1 MKKKFLAV
9 ILAMVLTLAGA
20 VPAVTARAGDSD
32 EDYDI
37 TKPVINFIEIDK
49 QGETLTVGD
58 TVTIY
63 VDAYDAGV
71 GIDYV
76 EIMLKENTSGG
87 SERLY
92 WNEKVMKYEKVIT
105 IDSNTLAGKYCITQV
120 LAKDINGNYEE
131 KDVFY
136 WYNVERDDI
145 TDKEAPEV
153 ESVHLTKNGIDIS
166 SDDVF
171 SKGDIIH
178 ISIKARD
185 NVKLANTAEITF
197 RLIDKLEGYDSNYD
211 YKFIRLPYLEDTQC
225 YEGSFEIDDCLYPG
239 KWKLSDVDIEDTSR
253 NRTCLANSKDKIMDI
268 EFKIQNDDFDTEP
281 PILHS
286 FSIDR
291 AGEFVRSGDCVK
303 ITAEITDNRGI
314 NYARA
319 NLCKLIGIDEFE
331 GVIYLEQIGDTN
343 IYEGI
348 FEVKDNTDP
357 CEWYLYS
364 IEIDDSS
371 RNGREY
377 INSDMNQCVYVVQG
391 KDTFVN
397 PTYKV
402 DLRYE
407 ENGRSLTKELE
418 VPRRTT
424 AEELAQHFT
433 PQNSKF
439 IGWDVPDYG
448 VLDNGSIYALYDE
461 TLDESTAGDETES
474 TEESSSMSESDTL
487 EEETSEETT
496 PNETDNTEEIINKG
510 DIFTIGELQYR
521 VIENGEVSVYGTLN
535 KKITDINI
543 PKMVVYGGKEW
554 KVTNIGSSA
563 LKNCNN
569 LIHITIPEGITGIE
583 DSAFKN
589 CKSLTDITIPEGVT
603 SIGNSA
609 FKNCKNLVGVT
620 IPESVIAIADDA
632 FTNTA
637 AVIYSTDNAYARIYA
652 AEHKIKWKSLKAE
665 ESTNTEE
672 TESTEEITSDE
683 SGSIEETTPMESDNI
698 EEETTIEIP
707 TASVVL
713 SEQQIVEAVSKVTA
727 TEAGST
733 VKISMG
739 RATIVPKD
747 ILEAARGK
755 DVNIVLEME
764 GYSWTINGTTVLSK
778 NLEDINLEVTRHTNY
793 IPNRIVSAL
802 AGSNPVEQISL
813 THNGHFGFTA
823 NLTLN
828 VGNQYAGQDGN
839 LYYYNSDGKMVFI
852 NAGTIDNNGNVSLAF
867 SHASDYAIVITKKQV
882 SVTDGTDT
890 SILPETGDTVPMKL
904 FALLA
909 VSVGTIVFVNIMG
922 KKNKMKQ

>member
-1 MKKKFLAV
+1 MKKKILAV
-9 ILAMVLTLAGA
+9 MLAVLLVLTGA
-20 VPAVTARAGDSD
+20 VPGMTARAGDSD

-37 TKPVINFIEIDK
+37 TKPVINSIEIDK

-76 EIMLKENTSGG
+76 EISLTSANESGG
-87 SERLY
+87 SGGIIRLY
-92 WNEKVMKYEKVIT
+92 WNENVMKYESAIT
-105 IDSNTLAGKYCITQV
+105 IDTNTSAGKYYIDDV
-120 LAKDINGNYEE
+120 WVKDINGNYDSITPDEE
-131 KDVFY
+131 LY
-136 WYNVERDDI
+136 WYNVENDI
-145 TDKEAPEV
+145 KDEKAPVV
-153 ESVHLTKNGIDIS
+153 ESVRLTKNGIDIS
-166 SDDVF
+166 PDDVF
-171 SKGDIIH
+171 AKGDIIH
-178 ISIKARD
+178 ISIKASD
-185 NVKLANTAEITF
+185 NVKLSNTANITF
-197 RLIDKLEGYDSNYD
+197 KLKDEPVGFKSRNA
-211 YKFIRLPYLEDTQC
+211 YKFICLSYLEDIQS
-225 YEGSFEIDDCLYPG
+225 YEWNFEIDNYLYPG
-239 KWKLSDVDIEDTSR
+239 TWELVHVGVEDSSG
-253 NRTCLANSKDKIMDI
+253 NRTAIGRTDI
-268 EFKIQNDDFDTEP
+268 EFIIQNDNYDTEP
-281 PILHS
+281 PILQS

-291 AGEFVRSGDCVK
+291 AGEVLRSGDSVK
-303 ITAEITDNRGI
+303 VTAEITDNRGI
-314 NYARA
+314 NNARVS
-319 NLCKLIGIDEFE
+319 LCQVMTFENSVID
-331 GVIYLEQIGDTN
+331 LTRIGDTN
-343 IYEGI
+343 TYEGI
-348 FEVKDNTDP
+348 FEIMDNTYP
-357 CEWYLYS
+357 CEWYIHS
-364 IEIDDSS
+364 IEISDSS
-371 RNGREY
+371 LNVREY
-377 INSDMNQCVYVVQG
+377 VNLDMNKYIYVKQG
-391 KDTFVN
+391 KNTFVN

-402 DLRYE
+402 NLRYE
-407 ENGRSLTKELE
+407 ENGKSLTKELK

-424 AEELAQHFT
+424 AEELAQYFT

-448 VLDNGSIYALYDE
+448 VLDNELIYALYDE
-461 TLDESTAGDETES
+461 TPEEPTTGDETES
-474 TEESSSMSESDTL
+474 TEESSSVSEPDT
-487 EEETSEETT
+487 S
-496 PNETDNTEEIINKG
+496 EEIINKG
-510 DIFTIGELQYR
+510 DIVTIGELQYK
-521 VIENGEVSVYGTLN
+521 VIENEEVSVYGTLN

-569 LIHITIPEGITGIE
+569 LIRITIPEGITGIE

-609 FKNCKNLVGVT
+609 FKNCKNLASVT
-620 IPESVIAIADDA
+620 IPESVITIANDA

-652 AEHKIKWKSLKAE
+652 AEHKIEWKSLKAE
-665 ESTNTEE
+665 EPTN
-672 TESTEEITSDE
+672 TEEITSDE
-683 SGSIEETTPMESDNI
+683 SGSTEETTL
-698 EEETTIEIP
+698 EIP
-707 TASVVL
+707 TASAVL

-727 TEAGST
+727 TEAGSA

-739 RATIVPKD
+739 RATVVPKD

-755 DVNIVLEME
+755 DVNIILEME

-828 VGNQYAGQDGN
+828 VGNQYTGQDGN
-839 LYYYNSDGKMVFI
+839 LYYYDSDGKMVFI

-867 SHASDYAIVITKKQV
+867 SHASDYAIVITKKKV

-890 SILPETGDTVPMKL
+890 GTLPETGDMVPMKL

-922 KKNKMKQ
+922 KKNKIISKS

>member
-1 MKKKFLAV
+1 MKKILAV
-9 ILAMVLTLAGA
+9 MMAAVLAVVGT
-20 VPAVTARAGDSD
+20 VPAMTARAGDSD
-32 EDYDI
+32 ENYDV
-37 TKPVINFIEIDK
+37 TKPVINSIEIDK

-63 VDAYDAGV
+63 VDAYDVGV

-76 EIMLKENTSGG
+76 EIMLWWENKSGG

-92 WNEKVMKYEKVIT
+92 WNENVMKYERVID
-105 IDSNTLAGKYCITQV
+105 IDSNSSAGKYYITGV
-120 LAKDINGNYEE
+120 LAKDINGNYME

-145 TDKEAPEV
+145 KDKEAPVV
-153 ESVHLTKNGIDIS
+153 ESIHLTKNGIDIS
-166 SDDVF
+166 PGDVF

-178 ISIKARD
+178 ISIKAID
-185 NVKLANTAEITF
+185 NVELANTAEINF
-197 RLIDKLEGYDSNYD
+197 RLIDKLEGYYSQYD
-211 YKFIRLPYLEDTQC
+211 YKYIRLPYLEDTQC
-225 YEGSFEIDDCLYPG
+225 YEGSFEINDWLYPG
-239 KWKLSDVDIEDTSR
+239 TWKLSDVDVEDTSK

-348 FEVKDNTDP
+348 FEIKDNTDP
-357 CEWYLYS
+357 CEWYLHS

-371 RNGREY
+371 RNCRDY
-377 INSDMNQCVYVVQG
+377 FNSDMNQCVYVVQG

-407 ENGRSLTKELE
+407 ENGQSHTKKLE

-424 AEELAQHFT
+424 AKELAQYFT

-439 IGWDVPDYG
+439 IGWDVPGYG

-461 TLDESTAGDETES
+461 TLEDPSNCDETES
-474 TEESSSMSESDTL
+474 TEETTSEKTTL
-487 EEETSEETT
+487 EEAASEETT
-496 PNETDNTEEIINKG
+496 LEETTSNEADNTEEIINKG

-521 VIENGEVSVYGTLN
+521 VIENGEVSVYSTLN
-535 KKITDINI
+535 KMIIDINI
-543 PKMVVYGGKEW
+543 PKMVIYGGKEW
-554 KVTNIGSSA
+554 KVINIGSSA

-569 LIHITIPEGITGIE
+569 LIRITIPEGITSIE

-589 CKSLTDITIPEGVT
+589 CKSLTDIKIPEGVT

-609 FKNCKNLVGVT
+609 FKNCKNLAGVT
-620 IPESVIAIADDA
+620 IPESVISIADDA

-637 AVIYSTDNAYARIYA
+637 AVIYSTDNAYARTYA
-652 AEHKIKWKSLKAE
+652 KEHKLEWKSLKTE
-665 ESTNTEE
+665 EPTNTED
-672 TESTEEITSDE
+672 IPSDE
-683 SGSIEETTPMESDNI
+683 SGSMEETAPMESDDA
-698 EEETTIEIP
+698 EEETTMEIP
-707 TASVVL
+707 TASAVL

-733 VKISMG
+733 IKISMG
-739 RATIVPKD
+739 RATVVPKD

-764 GYSWTINGTTVLSK
+764 GYTWTINGTTVLSK

-839 LYYYNSDGKMVFI
+839 LYYYDSDGKMVFI

-882 SVTDGTDT
+882 SVMDGTDT
-890 SILPETGDTVPMKL
+890 ATLPETGDTVPMKL
-904 FALLA
+904 FALLV

-922 KKNKMKQ
+922 KKNKIKQ

>member
-153 ESVHLTKNGIDIS
+153 ESVHLTKNGIDIC

-197 RLIDKLEGYDSNYD
+197 RLIDKLEGYDSSYH

-239 KWKLSDVDIEDTSR
+239 RWKLSDVDVEDTSR
-253 NRTCLANSKDKIMDI
+253 NITCLANSKDKIMDI

-371 RNGREY
+371 RNGRKY

-407 ENGRSLTKELE
+407 ENGRWLTKELE

-424 AEELAQHFT
+424 AEELAQYFT

-448 VLDNGSIYALYDE
+448 VLDNELIYALYDE
-461 TLDESTAGDETES
+461 TPEEPTTGDETES
-474 TEESSSMSESDTL
+474 TEESSSVSEPDT
-487 EEETSEETT
+487 S
-496 PNETDNTEEIINKG
+496 EEIINKG
-510 DIFTIGELQYR
+510 DIVTIGELQYK
-521 VIENGEVSVYGTLN
+521 VIENEEVSVYGTLN

-569 LIHITIPEGITGIE
+569 LIRITIPEGITGIE

-620 IPESVIAIADDA
+620 IPESVITIADDA

-652 AEHKIKWKSLKAE
+652 AEHKIKWKSLKAG

-672 TESTEEITSDE
+672 TESTEEISSDE

-707 TASVVL
+707 TASAVL

-727 TEAGST
+727 TEAGSA

-839 LYYYNSDGKMVFI
+839 LYYYDSDGKMVFI

-867 SHASDYAIVITKKQV
+867 SHASDYAIVITKKKV

-890 SILPETGDTVPMKL
+890 GTLPETGDMVPMKL

-922 KKNKMKQ
+922 KKNKIISKS

>member
-1 MKKKFLAV
+1 MKKKILAV
-9 ILAMVLTLAGA
+9 MLAVLLVLTGA
-20 VPAVTARAGDSD
+20 VPGMTARAGDSD

-37 TKPVINFIEIDK
+37 TKPVINSIEIDK

-76 EIMLKENTSGG
+76 EISLTSANESGG
-87 SERLY
+87 SGGIIRLY
-92 WNEKVMKYEKVIT
+92 WNENVMKYESAIT
-105 IDSNTLAGKYCITQV
+105 IDTNTSAGKYYIDDV
-120 LAKDINGNYEE
+120 WVKDINGNYDSITPDEE
-131 KDVFY
+131 LY
-136 WYNVERDDI
+136 WYNVENDI
-145 TDKEAPEV
+145 KDEKAPV
-153 ESVHLTKNGIDIS
+153 MESVRLTKNGIDIS
-166 SDDVF
+166 PDDVF
-171 SKGDIIH
+171 AKGDIIH
-178 ISIKARD
+178 ISIKASD
-185 NVKLANTAEITF
+185 NVKLSNTANITF
-197 RLIDKLEGYDSNYD
+197 KLKDEPVGFKSRNA
-211 YKFIRLPYLEDTQC
+211 YKFICLSYLEDTQS
-225 YEGSFEIDDCLYPG
+225 YEWNFEIDNYLYPG
-239 KWKLSDVDIEDTSR
+239 TWELVHVGVEDSSG
-253 NRTCLANSKDKIMDI
+253 NRTAIGRTDI
-268 EFKIQNDDFDTEP
+268 EFIIQNDNYDTEP
-281 PILHS
+281 PILQS

-291 AGEFVRSGDCVK
+291 AGEVLRSGDSVK
-303 ITAEITDNRGI
+303 VTAEITDNRGI
-314 NYARA
+314 NNARVS
-319 NLCKLIGIDEFE
+319 LCQVMTLENSVIDLTR
-331 GVIYLEQIGDTN
+331 IDDTN
-343 IYEGI
+343 TYEGI
-348 FEVKDNTDP
+348 FEIMDNTYP
-357 CEWYLYS
+357 CEWYIHS
-364 IEIDDSS
+364 IEISDSS
-371 RNGREY
+371 LNVREY
-377 INSDMNQCVYVVQG
+377 VDLDMNQYIYVIQG
-391 KDTFVN
+391 KDTFVH
-397 PTYKV
+397 PICSV
-402 DLRYE
+402 QLVYE
-407 ENGRSLTKELE
+407 ENGKSFTKTLE

-424 AEELAQHFT
+424 ADELAQHFT

-448 VLDNGSIYALYDE
+448 VLFHGSIYALYDE

-474 TEESSSMSESDTL
+474 AEESSSISESDTL
-487 EEETSEETT
+487 EEETSEATT

-521 VIENGEVSVYGTLN
+521 VIENEEVSVYGTLN
-535 KKITDINI
+535 KKITDVNI

-554 KVTNIGSSA
+554 KVTNIGSFV

-569 LIHITIPEGITGIE
+569 LIHITIPEGITSIE

-589 CKSLTDITIPEGVT
+589 CKSLTNIAIPEGVT

-609 FKNCKNLVGVT
+609 FKNCKNLAGVT
-620 IPESVIAIADDA
+620 IPESVISIADDA

-672 TESTEEITSDE
+672 T
-683 SGSIEETTPMESDNI
+683 
-698 EEETTIEIP
+698 TIEIP
-707 TASVVL
+707 TASAVL

-727 TEAGST
+727 TKAGST

-839 LYYYNSDGKMVFI
+839 LYYYDSDGKMVFI

-867 SHASDYAIVITKKQV
+867 SHASDYAIVINKKQV

>member
-153 ESVHLTKNGIDIS
+153 ESVHLTKNGIDIC

-197 RLIDKLEGYDSNYD
+197 RLIDKLEGYDSQYD

-239 KWKLSDVDIEDTSR
+239 RWKLSDVDVEDTSR
-253 NRTCLANSKDKIMDI
+253 NKTCLANSKDKIIDI

-348 FEVKDNTDP
+348 FEVKDNTNP

-371 RNGREY
+371 RNGRKY
-377 INSDMNQCVYVVQG
+377 LNSDMNQCVYVVQG

-407 ENGRSLTKELE
+407 ENGRLLTKELE

-461 TLDESTAGDETES
+461 TLDESTAGNETES

-487 EEETSEETT
+487 EEETT

-510 DIFTIGELQYR
+510 DIVTIGELQYK
-521 VIENGEVSVYGTLN
+521 VIENEEVSVYGTLN

-554 KVTNIGSSA
+554 KVTKIGSSA
-563 LKNCNN
+563 LKNSNN

-589 CKSLTDITIPEGVT
+589 CKSLTDITIPE
-603 SIGNSA
+603 
-609 FKNCKNLVGVT
+609 
-620 IPESVIAIADDA
+620 SVITIADDA

-652 AEHKIKWKSLKAE
+652 AEHKIEWKSLKAE
-665 ESTNTEE
+665 EPTN
-672 TESTEEITSDE
+672 TEEITSDE
-683 SGSIEETTPMESDNI
+683 SGSTEETTL
-698 EEETTIEIP
+698 EIP
-707 TASVVL
+707 TASAVL

-727 TEAGST
+727 TEAGSA

-739 RATIVPKD
+739 RATVVPKD

-755 DVNIVLEME
+755 DVNIILEME

-828 VGNQYAGQDGN
+828 VGNQYTGQDGN
-839 LYYYNSDGKMVFI
+839 LYYYDSDGKMVFI

-882 SVTDGTDT
+882 LVTDGTDT
-890 SILPETGDTVPMKL
+890 GTLPETGDMVPMKL

-922 KKNKMKQ
+922 KKNKIISKS

>member
-1 MKKKFLAV
+1 MKKKILAV
-9 ILAMVLTLAGA
+9 MLAAVLAVAGT
-20 VPAVTARAGDSD
+20 VPAITARAGDSD

-37 TKPVINFIEIDK
+37 TKPVINSIEIDK

-63 VDAYDAGV
+63 VDAYDVGV

-76 EIMLKENTSGG
+76 EIDLASPNESGG
-87 SERLY
+87 SGGIIRLY
-92 WNEKVMKYEKVIT
+92 WNENVMKYESAIT
-105 IDSNTLAGKYCITQV
+105 IDSNTSAGKYYIYDV
-120 LAKDINGNYEE
+120 WVKDINGNFADIMPDEE
-131 KDVFY
+131 LY
-136 WYNVERDDI
+136 WYNVENDI
-145 TDKEAPEV
+145 KDEEAPVV

-166 SDDVF
+166 PDDVF
-171 SKGDIIH
+171 AKGDIIH
-178 ISIKARD
+178 ISIKASD
-185 NVKLANTAEITF
+185 NVKLSNTANIVFGLKDDELVGF
-197 RLIDKLEGYDSNYD
+197 RSHNARKYICLS
-211 YKFIRLPYLEDTQC
+211 YLEDTQS
-225 YEGSFEIDDCLYPG
+225 YEGNFEIDNYLYPG
-239 KWKLSDVDIEDTSR
+239 TWELLHVGVEDISGNGTAIGR
-253 NRTCLANSKDKIMDI
+253 VNM
-268 EFKIQNDDFDTEP
+268 EFIIQNNNYDTEP
-281 PILHS
+281 PILQS
-286 FSIDR
+286 FSVDR
-291 AGEFVRSGDCVK
+291 AGEVLRSGDSVK

-314 NYARA
+314 NNARV
-319 NLCKLIGIDEFE
+319 NLCQVMTWENS
-331 GVIYLEQIGDTN
+331 VIYLTRIGDTN
-343 IYEGI
+343 TYEGI
-348 FEVKDNTDP
+348 FEIMDNTYP
-357 CEWYLYS
+357 CEWYIHS
-364 IEIDDSS
+364 IEISDSS
-371 RNGREY
+371 LNVREY
-377 INSDMNQCVYVVQG
+377 VDLDMNQYIYVIQG

-397 PTYKV
+397 PIYSV
-402 DLRYE
+402 QLVYE
-407 ENGRSLTKELE
+407 ENGKSLTKKLE
-418 VPRRTT
+418 VPRRIT
-424 AEELAQHFT
+424 ADELAQRFT

-448 VLDNGSIYALYDE
+448 VLFHGSIYALYDE
-461 TLDESTAGDETES
+461 TPEEFAIGD
-474 TEESSSMSESDTL
+474 
-487 EEETSEETT
+487 
-496 PNETDNTEEIINKG
+496 
-510 DIFTIGELQYR
+510 FQYK
-521 VIENGEVSVYGTLN
+521 VLKNGEVCVYGTLN

-609 FKNCKNLVGVT
+609 FKNCKNLIGVT
-620 IPESVIAIADDA
+620 IPESVITIADDA

-672 TESTEEITSDE
+672 IESTEEISSDE
-683 SGSIEETTPMESDNI
+683 SGSIEENTPMESDNI
-698 EEETTIEIP
+698 EEETTIETP
-707 TASVVL
+707 TASAVL

-739 RATIVPKD
+739 RATVVPKD

-828 VGNQYAGQDGN
+828 VGEQYAGQDGN
-839 LYYYNSDGKMVFI
+839 LYYYDSDGKMVFI
-852 NAGTIDNNGNVSLAF
+852 NAGTIDNNGYVSLAF
-867 SHASDYAIVITKKQV
+867 SHASDYALVITQKQV
-882 SVTDGTDT
+882 SVMDETDT
-890 SILPETGDTVPMKL
+890 ATLPETGDMVPMKL
-904 FALLA
+904 FALLV

-922 KKNKMKQ
+922 KKNKIKR

>member
-153 ESVHLTKNGIDIS
+153 ESVHLTKNGIDIC

-197 RLIDKLEGYDSNYD
+197 RLIDKLEGYDSSYH

-239 KWKLSDVDIEDTSR
+239 RWKLSDVDVEDTSR
-253 NRTCLANSKDKIMDI
+253 NITCLANSKDKIMDI

-371 RNGREY
+371 RNGRKY

-407 ENGRSLTKELE
+407 ENGRWLTKELE

-424 AEELAQHFT
+424 AEELAQYFT

-448 VLDNGSIYALYDE
+448 VLNNELIYALYDE
-461 TLDESTAGDETES
+461 TPEEPTTGDETES
-474 TEESSSMSESDTL
+474 TEESSSVSEPDT
-487 EEETSEETT
+487 S
-496 PNETDNTEEIINKG
+496 EEIINKG
-510 DIFTIGELQYR
+510 DIVTIGELQYK
-521 VIENGEVSVYGTLN
+521 VIENEEVSVYGTLN

-569 LIHITIPEGITGIE
+569 LIRITIPEGITGIE

-609 FKNCKNLVGVT
+609 FKNCKNLASVT
-620 IPESVIAIADDA
+620 IPESVITIADDA

-652 AEHKIKWKSLKAE
+652 AEHKIEWKSLKAE
-665 ESTNTEE
+665 EPTNI
-672 TESTEEITSDE
+672 EEITSDE
-683 SGSIEETTPMESDNI
+683 SGSTEETTL
-698 EEETTIEIP
+698 EIP
-707 TASVVL
+707 TASAVL

-727 TEAGST
+727 TEAGSA

-739 RATIVPKD
+739 RATVVPKD

-755 DVNIVLEME
+755 DVNIILEME

-828 VGNQYAGQDGN
+828 VGNQYTGQDGN
-839 LYYYNSDGKMVFI
+839 LYYYDSDGKMVFI

-867 SHASDYAIVITKKQV
+867 SHASDYAIVITKKKV

-890 SILPETGDTVPMKL
+890 GTLPETGDMVPMKL

-922 KKNKMKQ
+922 KKNKIISKS

>member
-153 ESVHLTKNGIDIS
+153 ESVHLTKNGIDIC

-197 RLIDKLEGYDSNYD
+197 RLIDKLEGYDSQYD

-225 YEGSFEIDDCLYPG
+225 YEGIFEIDDCLYPG
-239 KWKLSDVDIEDTSR
+239 RWKLSDVDVEDTSR
-253 NRTCLANSKDKIMDI
+253 NKTCLANSKDKIIDI

-348 FEVKDNTDP
+348 FEVKDNTNP

-371 RNGREY
+371 RNGRKY
-377 INSDMNQCVYVVQG
+377 LNSDMNQCVYVVQG

-407 ENGRSLTKELE
+407 ENGRLLTKELE

-461 TLDESTAGDETES
+461 TLDESTAGNETES

-487 EEETSEETT
+487 EEETT

-510 DIFTIGELQYR
+510 DIVTIGELQYK
-521 VIENGEVSVYGTLN
+521 VIENEEVSVYGTLN

-554 KVTNIGSSA
+554 KVTKIGSSA
-563 LKNCNN
+563 LKNSNN

-589 CKSLTDITIPEGVT
+589 CKSLTDITIPE
-603 SIGNSA
+603 
-609 FKNCKNLVGVT
+609 
-620 IPESVIAIADDA
+620 SVITIADDA

-652 AEHKIKWKSLKAE
+652 AEHKIEWKSLKAE
-665 ESTNTEE
+665 EPTN
-672 TESTEEITSDE
+672 TEEITSDE
-683 SGSIEETTPMESDNI
+683 YGSTEETTL
-698 EEETTIEIP
+698 EIP
-707 TASVVL
+707 TASAVL

-727 TEAGST
+727 TEAGSA

-739 RATIVPKD
+739 RATVVPKD

-755 DVNIVLEME
+755 DVNIILEME

-828 VGNQYAGQDGN
+828 VGNQYTGQDGN
-839 LYYYNSDGKMVFI
+839 LYYYDSDGKMVFI

-882 SVTDGTDT
+882 LVTDGTDT
-890 SILPETGDTVPMKL
+890 GTLPETGDMVPMKL

-922 KKNKMKQ
+922 KKNKIISKS

>member
-1 MKKKFLAV
+1 MYYN
-9 ILAMVLTLAGA
+9 
-20 VPAVTARAGDSD
+20 
-32 EDYDI
+32 E
-37 TKPVINFIEIDK
+37 E
-49 QGETLTVGD
+49 
-58 TVTIY
+58 
-63 VDAYDAGV
+63 
-71 GIDYV
+71 
-76 EIMLKENTSGG
+76 
-87 SERLY
+87 SE
-92 WNEKVMKYEKVIT
+92 KYETKINIT
-105 IDSNTLAGKYCITQV
+105 TNTNAGKFFISYIEVVDT
-120 LAKDINGNYEE
+120 NGNYT
-131 KDVFY
+131 KGTVGIGGSTDIWNCDSALY
-136 WYNVERDDI
+136 WYNVETETEVKDD
-145 TDKEAPEV
+145 TQAPII
-153 ESVHLTKNGIDIS
+153 ESVHLTKNGKKLSPEDIL
-166 SDDVF
+166 VV
-171 SKGDIIH
+171 GDLVQ
-178 ISIKARD
+178 ISVKASD
-185 NVKLANTAEITF
+185 NVKLADFATIYF
-197 RLIDKLEGYDSNYD
+197 DLEKSVNSYADDEYIS
-211 YKFIRLPYLEDTQC
+211 LSLSEDTQS
-225 YEGSFEIDDCLYPG
+225 YEGSFEIKDNLYPG
-239 KWKLSDVDIEDTSR
+239 KWRIYYVKIWDTSS
-253 NRTCLANSKDKIMDI
+253 NQTLKYNDSDLIKDMGFI
-268 EFKIQNDDFDTEP
+268 IQNDDFDTEP
-281 PILHS
+281 PLFHS
-286 FSIDR
+286 LSVDGT
-291 AGEFVRSGDCVK
+291 GEFFCSGDSVK
-303 ITAEITDNRGI
+303 ITAEITDNV
-314 NYARA
+314 
-319 NLCKLIGIDEFE
+319 GIDYVVITLYAVADITEYVKTIELTQNENTGFYE
-331 GVIYLEQIGDTN
+331 GV
-343 IYEGI
+343 
-348 FEVKDNTDP
+348 FVVTDKTYP
-357 CEWYLYS
+357 CEWY
-364 IEIDDSS
+364 IDHIYTHDKGG
-371 RNGREY
+371 NYEY
-377 INSDMNQCVYVVQG
+377 IYSNPATDMSFYINKYIYVKQG

-474 TEESSSMSESDTL
+474 TEESSSMSESNTL
-487 EEETSEETT
+487 EEETSEATT
-496 PNETDNTEEIINKG
+496 PNETDNTEEMINKG

-521 VIENGEVSVYGTLN
+521 VIENEEVSVYGTLN
-535 KKITDINI
+535 KKITDVNI

-554 KVTNIGSSA
+554 KVTNIGSSV

-569 LIHITIPEGITGIE
+569 LIHITIPEGITSIE

-589 CKSLTDITIPEGVT
+589 CKSLTNIAIPEGVT

-609 FKNCKNLVGVT
+609 FKNCKNLAGVT
-620 IPESVIAIADDA
+620 IPESVISIADDA

-672 TESTEEITSDE
+672 TESTEEISSDE
-683 SGSIEETTPMESDNI
+683 SGSLEETTPMESDNI

-707 TASVVL
+707 TASAVL

-727 TEAGST
+727 TKAGST

-839 LYYYNSDGKMVFI
+839 LYYYDSDGKMVFI

-867 SHASDYAIVITKKQV
+867 SHASDYAIVINKKQV